1 MHAGGKLAL
10 RRSSAPVRRAR
21 PLRRPT
27 AALPNRACL
36 LGAAYFACP
45 SFGSPSPGANGK
57 GIPHLRGKG
66 RGDQYVKFVVEV
78 PRNLSEKQK
87 ELLREF
93 DQLDSGNNKERGKF
107 FDMLNRFKK

>member
-1 MHAGGKLAL
+1 MRWSIKSRKG
-10 RRSSAPVRRAR
+10 RRSARCTASAA
-21 PLRRPT
+21 
-27 AALPNRACL
+27 
-36 LGAAYFACP
+36 
-45 SFGSPSPGANGK
+45 K

-78 PRNLSEKQK
+78 PRNLSERQK

>member
-1 MHAGGKLAL
+1 MPI
-10 RRSSAPVRRAR
+10 SFVS
-21 PLRRPT
+21 
-27 AALPNRACL
+27 AALGDTIRVPTLDGEVEHKISEGTQSGTVYR
-36 LGAAYFACP
+36 FR
-45 SFGSPSPGANGK
+45 GK

-78 PRNLSEKQK
+78 PRNLSERQK